1 LLINLPACDVPK
13 GIKADRKIIIMNGG
27 LFPDLGESHRSRIRI
42 TLRILDEAL
51 AKFAEWAQGR
61 EVRAIL
67 YAEENDLSPPQKEGI
82 LADVDGIRQIMREL
96 RDNLELEVNP
106 RSVTKTILG
115 SCYVLWVDVLEM
127 TGKYL
132 RGFGEPS
139 PEFVAYL
146 DPKVK
151 QILQN
156 LDHIKLLLAR

>member
-1 LLINLPACDVPK
+1 MK
-13 GIKADRKIIIMNGG
+13 GG
-27 LFPDLGESHRSRIRI
+27 LFPGLSESHRSMIRI

-67 YAEENDLSPPQKEGI
+67 YAEENDLSPRQKEGI

-96 RDNLELEVNP
+96 RDNLELEVNSH
-106 RSVTKTILG
+106 SVTKTIGG
-115 SCYVLWVDVLEM
+115 SCYVLWVNVLEM

-139 PEFVAYL
+139 PEFVDYL
-146 DPKVK
+146 DPKVN
-151 QILQN
+151 QILKN
-156 LDHIKLLLAR
+156 LDHIKLLLARY

>member
-1 LLINLPACDVPK
+1 M
-13 GIKADRKIIIMNGG
+13 KAGREIIIMKEG
-27 LFPDLGESHRSRIRI
+27 LFPHLSKNHKSRIRI
-42 TLRILDEAL
+42 TLTLLDEAL
-51 AKFAEWAQGR
+51 YKMAEWAQGR
-61 EVRAIL
+61 EVRAML
-67 YAEENDLSPPQKEGI
+67 YAEENDLSPRQKEGI

-106 RSVTKTILG
+106 RSVTKTIRG

-139 PEFVAYL
+139 PEFVDYL
-146 DPKVK
+146 DPKLN

-156 LDHIKLLLAR
+156 LDHIKLLLARY